1 MIKIVKRILVVLL
14 VMVLFV
20 TMLTAC
26 GAKECNICSEVKRGE
41 TEEIYEEE
49 VHICNDCIKE
59 MESMLQE

>member
-1 MIKIVKRILVVLL
+1 
-14 VMVLFV
+14 MVLFV

-41 TEEIYEEE
+41 TVDIFGEE